1 MKSNFIDNPVFRFA
15 SAVGDVFLLNLYTLL
30 CCLPV
35 VTAGAAFRAMLSITC
50 KMAAHQD
57 YSLTRDYFR
66 ALRAEFGRVTAL
78 WLGMLVFG
86 GMILFDLIF
95 AGKLGGGFGAFL
107 AAAAGGFG
115 LVLLVCFGWSM
126 ALLARFT
133 YTRKR
138 DCVSDALKLAAA
150 NPLPSLLMAMLSLA
164 APACLLWQVELF
176 SYLLPLFL
184 LFGVGIYGVAVGWLT
199 RPAFRRLEGDGRG
212 PEEQKTSEGE
222 LEE

>member
-15 SAVGDVFLLNLYTLL
+15 SMLGDAFLLNLYTLL

-35 VTAGAAFRAMLSITC
+35 VTAGAAFKAMLSVTC
-50 KMAAHQD
+50 KMAARQE

-66 ALRAEFGRVTAL
+66 ALRSEFKRVTAL

-86 GMILFDLIF
+86 GMILFDLVF
-95 AGKLGGGFGAFL
+95 AGRLGGSFGAVL

-126 ALLARFT
+126 ALMARFT
-133 YTRKR
+133 YRR
-138 DCVSDALKLAAA
+138 AISCLSDGLKLAAA
-150 NPLPSLLMAMLSLA
+150 NPLASLLMVMLSLA

-176 SYLLPLFL
+176 SYLLPVFL
-184 LFGVGIYGVAVGWLT
+184 LFGAGIYGVAVGWLT
-199 RPAFRRLEGDGRG
+199 RPAFRRLEQAGRG
-212 PEEQKTSEGE
+212 LETKQESEGG